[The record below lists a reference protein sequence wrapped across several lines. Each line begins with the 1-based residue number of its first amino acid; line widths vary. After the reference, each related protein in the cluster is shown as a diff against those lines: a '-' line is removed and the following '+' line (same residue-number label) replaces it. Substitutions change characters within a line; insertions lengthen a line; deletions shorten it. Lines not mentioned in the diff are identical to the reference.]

1 MQLLLRLQQAEVHTE
16 SVQRVSQWIATPYP
30 EYTFVRLRQLNLLPL
45 NVAFGDGH
53 MSIHVCVY
61 MCVPVCASRQY
72 RGWLG
77 NLPSKFTLQKLF
89 TDYTPVH

>member
-30 EYTFVRLRQLNLLPL
+30 EYNFVRLRQLNLLPL

-61 MCVPVCASRQY
+61 VCACVCIKTIQGLVRK
-72 RGWLG
+72 
-77 NLPSKFTLQKLF
+77 PALQIHSAK
-89 TDYTPVH
+89 TVY